1 MAKYVGYKRPKNT
14 KKSHEN
20 LLRYLGYHKWLL
32 LLVAVLVAISS
43 GVSIAGTYLIRPV
56 INDYAIPGD
65 IPGLIRMMLAM
76 GILYL
81 CGVCAT
87 FAYNRLMVHTSQQVV
102 TEIGEI
108 CLPIF
113 RSCRCPILMRAHH
126 GGADEPFY
134 KRCRYGTGSIKR
146 HVFHADPEL
155 FDTDRNPQ
163 HAVCFER
170 ASDTDRITVFSSE
183 RIFYLVQW
191 KTR

>member
-14 KKSHEN
+14 KKAMKN

-81 CGVCAT
+81 CGV
-87 FAYNRLMVHTSQQVV
+87 
-102 TEIGEI
+102 I
-108 CLPIF
+108 CVPIF
-113 RSCRCPILMRAHH
+113 RSCRCPILMRT
-126 GGADEPFY
+126 P
-134 KRCRYGTGSIKR
+134 TGS
-146 HVFHADPEL
+146 
-155 FDTDRNPQ
+155 
-163 HAVCFER
+163 
-170 ASDTDRITVFSSE
+170 
-183 RIFYLVQW
+183 
-191 KTR
+191 

>member
-14 KKSHEN
+14 KKAMKN

-102 TEIGEI
+102 TEIRRDLFAHI
-108 CLPIF
+108 QKLPLAYF
-113 RSCRCPILMRAHH
+113 DAPR
-126 GGADEPFY
+126 GADEPFY
-134 KRCRYGTGSIKR
+134 KRRRYSTGSIKR

-163 HAVCFER
+163 HAVCFEC

-191 KTR
+191 KTQ

>member
-14 KKSHEN
+14 KKAMKN

-65 IPGLIRMMLAM
+65 IPGLIRMMIAM

-102 TEIGEI
+102 TEIRRDLFAHIQKLPLAYFDAHTHGE
-108 CLPIF
+108 
-113 RSCRCPILMRAHH
+113 LMS
-126 GGADEPFY
+126 
-134 KRCRYGTGSIKR
+134 RYTNDIDAMREMSIRYRK
-146 HVFHADPEL
+146 H
-155 FDTDRNPQ
+155 
-163 HAVCFER
+163 
-170 ASDTDRITVFSSE
+170 
-183 RIFYLVQW
+183 
-191 KTR
+191 